1 MAANTVGADI
11 GVGLDVNL
19 ACDTP
24 GVPETQ
30 RVTQQGAGAAV
41 MIQDSSMISDHRLV
55 EEVCAVARRH
65 RIPHQRAVLPRGGQD
80 AGAVQRAG
88 RGARCIAIGPG
99 TRYIHTVTE
108 MVDKRDVEAVV
119 ELLAAWLPTVA

>member
-1 MAANTVGADI
+1 VAANTVGAEI
-11 GVGLDVNL
+11 GVGIDVNL

-30 RVTQQGAGAAV
+30 RVTQQGGGAAI

-65 RIPHQRAVLPRGGQD
+65 RIAHQRAVLPRGGQD
-80 AGAVQRAG
+80 GGAIQRAG
-88 RGARCIAIGPG
+88 RGARCVAIGPG

-108 MVDKRDVEAVV
+108 MIDKRDTEACI
-119 ELLAAWLPTVA
+119 ELLAAWLPTIE